1 MLLTTELHVTELN
14 CQHYAVVMLTTA
26 TSAIVTLC
34 DFNQRIRRD
43 SWPLLLAA
51 FASGLFTASAA
62 SLAAAGVSRVVR
74 IHLVR
79 AVVGD
84 RLVCTA
90 VRVGLVGLVV
100 HPCLVRRTVRVHLIG
115 VVVAIRLV
123 RHAVG
128 WLLQIAVNT

>member
-1 MLLTTELHVTELN
+1 MTSTSGSDE
-14 CQHYAVVMLTTA
+14 TA
-26 TSAIVTLC
+26 GRYFLP
-34 DFNQRIRRD
+34 
-43 SWPLLLAA
+43 PLPPDCLPPP
-51 FASGLFTASAA
+51 
-62 SLAAAGVSRVVR
+62 AGVSRVVR